1 MPNGLFFPRHLPV
14 NFAHASD
21 LGNARCGFRSFFQRR
36 RARRWHTCR
45 TRRGAAGRRALRLR
59 VTVARGG
66 DGRLTRLCSVL
77 RVRAWL
83 RGAACRLGG
92 AAAMVIMH
100 VKKTDELQFLFETPV
115 ASKVDDTVEELVEI
129 WNMQIQ
135 IRRLIDSLEELA
147 LYGHAMPVR
156 G

>member
-1 MPNGLFFPRHLPV
+1 MLHPARSGRAARVAPARNVSARWRR
-14 NFAHASD
+14 ATHAS
-21 LGNARCGFRSFFQRR
+21 LI
-36 RARRWHTCR
+36 
-45 TRRGAAGRRALRLR
+45 
-59 VTVARGG
+59 
-66 DGRLTRLCSVL
+66 VL

-83 RGAACRLGG
+83 RGAACRQLGG

-147 LYGHAMPVR
+147 LYGHTMPVR
-156 G
+156 GIVDERDPCAWFRVHGL